1 MLLNIKYK
9 FSDLVSLKK
18 FQCILE
24 SFSNIAQ
31 VPVVIYDMD
40 GKAVVFTKKKDLSTK
55 ILKLNY
61 KYKLNCNYDIQK
73 IIERVK
79 KGEKYLIEVCQ
90 DGFINIVGTI
100 VIENEPIAVIIAG
113 QLYFPELD
121 KEQLVENVGIYSF
134 NEYQSLKVIDQFETF
149 ITEKANIL
157 LKFVEEF
164 TQIVIDMG
172 YDLMKC
178 FESEEKIKEA
188 YDNLYNLNK
197 RLESEKEEIKSLAY
211 NDAVT
216 GLPNK
221 RGFYKIFD
229 DKILENC
236 LRKNILKGSLMIL
249 GLNNFKNVN
258 DTLGYDFG
266 DKILKLCGSKLK
278 KLLLNDEAY
287 IFKFESDKFLVF
299 MPNTKEET
307 SLTDIVKRILQIFRQ
322 QWSIERHKILITVSI
337 GVRIFN
343 YTDSNPETIIK
354 NADSAMYKAKES
366 GLNKYVFYDKAISE
380 ALERKVKIENCLNKA
395 LENEEFFLC
404 YQPQVNVLNN
414 QIEGFEALLRW
425 NSKELGFV
433 SPAEFIPIAEE
444 TGLIVPIGNWII
456 KTACIQSKKWSDKE
470 YKFDH
475 IAVNISAVQLQQL
488 DFVNT
493 VKSILK
499 ETGIRAENFEIEI
512 TESTL
517 IKSLNLNIK
526 KLEELRTIG
535 VKIALDDFGT
545 GYSSLN
551 YLKMLPVNRI
561 KIDKSFI
568 DDICT
573 GTNEEI
579 IIEALIFLGH
589 KMNLDIVAEGVEL
602 KEQVE
607 ILKNKN
613 CDKIQGYY
621 FSKPLK
627 KLDAENILKTGPILT
642 GKLSR

>member
-1 MLLNIKYK
+1 MNIKYK
-9 FSDLVSLKK
+9 FSDLISLKK
-18 FQCILE
+18 LQSIIE

-31 VPVVIYDMD
+31 VPLAIYDMN
-40 GKAVVFTKKKDLSTK
+40 GEMVVFARKTDLCVNR
-55 ILKLNY
+55 LKLNCDY
-61 KYKLNCNYDIQK
+61 SIQK
-73 IIERVK
+73 VVERIK
-79 KGEKYLIEVCQ
+79 KGETHLIEVCE
-90 DGFINIVGTI
+90 DGGINIAGTI
-100 VIENEPIAVIIAG
+100 AIENKPIAVIIAG
-113 QLYFPELD
+113 KFYFLELD
-121 KEQLVENVGIYSF
+121 KEQLTKNAGIHSLNKY
-134 NEYQSLKVIDQFETF
+134 ESLKGIEQFQTL
-149 ITEKANIL
+149 ISEKTNTL

-164 TQIVIDMG
+164 TQMLIDVG
-172 YDLMKC
+172 YDSIKH
-178 FESEEKIKEA
+178 FENEKKIKKAHDE
-188 YDNLYNLNK
+188 LYNLSK
-197 RLESEKEEIKSLAY
+197 KLENEREEIKSLAY

-221 RGFYKIFD
+221 RIFYKVFD
-229 DKILENC
+229 AKILESS
-236 LRKNILKGSLMIL
+236 LKENVSKASLMIL

-266 DKILKLCGSKLK
+266 DRILKICGDKLK
-278 KLLLNDEAY
+278 KILLNDEAY

-299 MPNTKEET
+299 IPSVKEET
-307 SLTDIVKRILQIFRQ
+307 FLIDIVERILQVFKE
-322 QWSIERHKILITVSI
+322 QWSIERYKILITVSI
-337 GVRIFN
+337 GVHIFN
-343 YTDSNPETIIK
+343 YTDSNTETIIK
-354 NADSAMYKAKES
+354 NADSAMYKAKEA

-380 ALERKVKIENCLNKA
+380 ALERKIKIENCLNKA

-404 YQPQVNVLNN
+404 YQPQVNIFNN

-444 TGLIVPIGNWII
+444 TGLIIPIGRWVI
-456 KTACIQSKKWSDKE
+456 KTACIQNKNWSEKN

-488 DFVNT
+488 DFVST
-493 VKSILK
+493 VKSVLK
-499 ETGIRAENFEIEI
+499 ETGIRTESFEIEI

-535 VKIALDDFGT
+535 VKVALDDFGT

-573 GTNEEI
+573 GANEEI
-579 IIEALIFLGH
+579 IIEALVFLGH

-602 KEQVE
+602 EEQVE
-607 ILKNKN
+607 ILKSKK

-627 KLDAENILKTGPILT
+627 RLDAENILKTGLT
-642 GKLSR
+642 FNGKINQ

>member
-1 MLLNIKYK
+1 MDIKYK
-9 FSDLVSLKK
+9 FSDLISLKK
-18 FQCILE
+18 LQSIIE

-31 VPVVIYDMD
+31 VPIAIYDINEEI
-40 GKAVVFTKKKDLSTK
+40 VVFAKKRDLCVKS
-55 ILKLNY
+55 LKLNCDY
-61 KYKLNCNYDIQK
+61 SIQK
-73 IIERVK
+73 VIQRIK
-79 KGEKYLIEVCQ
+79 KGEKHLIEICQ
-90 DGFINIVGTI
+90 DGGINIVGTI
-100 VIENEPIAVIIAG
+100 VIGNETIAVIITG
-113 QLYFPELD
+113 KFYFLEFD
-121 KEQLVENVGIYSF
+121 KEQLTKNIGIYNFS
-134 NEYQSLKVIDQFETF
+134 EYEGLKGIEQFKTL
-149 ITEKANIL
+149 ISEKTNTL

-164 TQIVIDMG
+164 TQMIIDMG
-172 YDLMKC
+172 YDSMQHFQNEK
-178 FESEEKIKEA
+178 KIKKA
-188 YDNLYNLNK
+188 HDKLYNLNK
-197 RLESEKEEIKSLAY
+197 RLESEREEIRSLAY

-221 RGFYKIFD
+221 RIFYKIFNA
-229 DKILENC
+229 KILENS
-236 LRKNILKGSLMIL
+236 LRENDSKGSLLIL

-266 DKILKLCGSKLK
+266 DKILKICGDKLK
-278 KLLLNDEAY
+278 KILLNDEAY

-299 MPNTKEET
+299 IPSVNEET
-307 SLTDIVKRILQIFRQ
+307 FLINIVERILQIFKE
-322 QWSIERHKILITVSI
+322 QWSIQRYKILITVSI
-337 GVRIFN
+337 GVHIFS
-343 YTDSNPETIIK
+343 YTDINNETIIK
-354 NADSAMYKAKES
+354 NADSAMYKAKEA

-404 YQPQVNVLNN
+404 YQPQVNVFNN

-444 TGLIVPIGNWII
+444 TGLIIPIGRWVI
-456 KTACIQSKKWSDKE
+456 KTACIQNKKWSEKN

-499 ETGIRAENFEIEI
+499 ETGIRAESFEIEI

-526 KLEELRTIG
+526 KLEELKSIG

-568 DDICT
+568 DDICR
-573 GTNEEI
+573 GANEEI
-579 IIEALIFLGH
+579 IIEALVFLGH

-602 KEQVE
+602 EEQVE
-607 ILKNKN
+607 ILKNKK

-627 KLDAENILKTGPILT
+627 KLDAENILKTGL
-642 GKLSR
+642 KFNRESS